1 MSSATSGFWEDGF
14 RVTWAPSAAE
24 LSGAHALRAEVFCR
38 ELGWVGSPSHDLERD
53 AFDAHCTSIVV
64 VSPDDEVVATIRL
77 VPGDQP
83 WMFDEVF
90 SALVPDPAALLRTGA
105 VEASRLAVARDARR
119 VRLRSGRRL
128 ADLLFK
134 AAYVFCREEAIRHV
148 YMLTSDTVG
157 RRLTTTGIPCVPL
170 AAPTQMPDGV
180 VALPLALDWEHLRPD
195 APVRAWFED
204 RTLDAAPARLDAER
218 ARRAHVLPILPAAA
232 QPWREQRLRA
242 SG

>member
-1 MSSATSGFWEDGF
+1 MSSETSGFWEDGF
-14 RVTWAPSAAE
+14 RVTWAPDAAE

-38 ELGWVGSPSHDLERD
+38 ELGWVGTPSHDLERD

-64 VSPDDEVVATIRL
+64 VSPEDEVVATIRL
-77 VPGDQP
+77 VPGERP

-90 SALVPDPAALLRTGA
+90 RALVPDPAALRRTGSA
-105 VEASRLAVARDARR
+105 EASRLAVARGARR
-119 VRLRSGRRL
+119 VRLSSGRRL

-134 AAYVFCREEAIRHV
+134 ASYVYCRQEAIRHV

-157 RRLTTTGIPCVPL
+157 RRLTTTGIPCVPI
-170 AAPTQMPDGV
+170 AAPTLMPDGV
-180 VALPLALDWEHLRPD
+180 VALPLALDWERLRAD

-204 RTLDAAPARLDAER
+204 CLPDATPARLDAER
-218 ARRAHVLPILPAAA
+218 ARRAQLQPVRPAAA
-232 QPWREQRLRA
+232 QAWREQRLRA